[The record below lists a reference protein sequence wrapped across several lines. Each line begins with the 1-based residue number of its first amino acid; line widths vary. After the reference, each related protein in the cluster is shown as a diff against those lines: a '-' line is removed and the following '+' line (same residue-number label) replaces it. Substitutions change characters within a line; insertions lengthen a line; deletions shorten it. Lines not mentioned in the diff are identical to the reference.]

1 MSTLGFRRRKKFSP
15 RRDSGSFLLNITS
28 MTDMFTILLVF
39 LLQTYSVHEAPFE
52 MEKSLQLPMSNADV
66 APSKTLGVV
75 VSQDELKLNN
85 QVVAQLDHGSF
96 LNTDLQAS
104 GGGESMIPK
113 LYALLK
119 AMEKGP
125 GPLTVQADAALSY
138 DVIKKVLHTAQSAG
152 FAQIKLA
159 TVVEE

>member
-1 MSTLGFRRRKKFSP
+1 MSTLGWRRRKKYQP
-15 RRDSGSFLLNITS
+15 PKETGSFVLNITS

-39 LLQTYSVHEAPFE
+39 LLQTYSVHETPFE
-52 MEKSLQLPMSNADV
+52 PEKSIQLPMSNADV
-66 APSKTLGVV
+66 TPSKTTGVS
-75 VSQDELKLNN
+75 VSLNELKFAD

-96 LNTDLQAS
+96 AAGDLS
-104 GGGESMIPK
+104 TVSGGESLIPK
-113 LYALLK
+113 LYAALK
-119 AMEKGP
+119 GSSKGP
-125 GPLTVQADAALSY
+125 GPLTVQADAALPY